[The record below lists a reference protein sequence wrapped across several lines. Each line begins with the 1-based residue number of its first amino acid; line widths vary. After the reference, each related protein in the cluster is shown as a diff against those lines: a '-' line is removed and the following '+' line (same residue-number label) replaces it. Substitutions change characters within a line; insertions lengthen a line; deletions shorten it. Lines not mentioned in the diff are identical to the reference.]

1 MIHRNAR
8 TVWPFKTR
16 MLRIH
21 HACAQNVGV
30 DRGGRHDCTL
40 LQFWCK
46 VARPKVAR
54 PKVARPNLARP
65 KMARPKMARSIY
77 TNSRSTALAAL
88 TFEGVCLSYCRHPC
102 SGACFQ
108 APNGRRLTPF
118 AGIAGWTG
126 WTGQTGI
133 SRFPVRGGRA
143 APPTQEK
150 GMWVLY
156 HACARKWPAAPRPRA
171 LNLHT
176 HPRPCAEVARVS
188 EFPTPVRK
196 SILCNSHSH
205 SDQF

>member
-1 MIHRNAR
+1 MHPFTILVQ
-8 TVWPFKTR
+8 TVQQSYDFGQPRALKGATLAPF
-16 MLRIH
+16 
-21 HACAQNVGV
+21 AGSQSAGAAQAGAAQAGTAPTW
-30 DRGGRHDCTL
+30 RAPTWR
-40 LQFWCK
+40 
-46 VARPKVAR
+46 APKLV
-54 PKVARPNLARP
+54 
-65 KMARPKMARSIY
+65 RSIY

-108 APNGRRLTPF
+108 APSGRRLTPF
-118 AGIAGWTG
+118 TGITGCTGCAGQA
-126 WTGQTGI
+126 GI

-176 HPRPCAEVARVS
+176 HPRPCAKVARVS